1 MMATFSHFHWSFKT
15 FINLSNLITHLI
27 ITSIFFFRTT
37 HKPTQHISTLTA
49 IKPFTNHPIRR
60 PGCYE
65 IFEMYSITGQD
76 WYEKF
81 KKVPI
86 PGPGLFQKNGKKSTQ
101 CQDQAGMK
109 TLKSASNIPRPC
121 PYNIPGPCRYVP
133 KSIPD
138 QQSWIVIK
146 NK

>member
-1 MMATFSHFHWSFKT
+1 
-15 FINLSNLITHLI
+15 
-27 ITSIFFFRTT
+27 
-37 HKPTQHISTLTA
+37 
-49 IKPFTNHPIRR
+49 
-60 PGCYE
+60 
-65 IFEMYSITGQD
+65 MYSIPGQD

-86 PGPGLFQKNGKKSTQ
+86 PGPGLFHKNGKKCTQ

-138 QQSWIVIK
+138 QQSRIVIK
-146 NK
+146 KNKISLLHKNLICLGCNQVPRKINN